1 MNYFTKNRL
10 LFWGVVL
17 LVLMNVSSLA
27 TVWYQQRQR
36 AELPQEPMPP
46 RRDVADFLKRRLE
59 LSPDQAEKM
68 GQLQQQHFQT
78 ARTLRNEIRELKQS
92 LFYGLTGEAAD
103 SARVDSIATQIGRKH
118 SELEKLTFYHFRDI
132 RCLCPPDKQRHLEA
146 LMQDVFHGRGAHHR
160 KRRHRDGMRQPGPPL
175 RPEAPLEN
183 DREQGLP

>member
-10 LFWGVVL
+10 LFWGIVL

-36 AELPQEPMPP
+36 AELPQEPMRPP
-46 RRDVADFLKRRLE
+46 RDVADFLKRRLE
-59 LSPDQAEKM
+59 LSPAQAEEM
-68 GQLQQQHFQT
+68 VQLQQQHFQT

-92 LFYGLTGEAAD
+92 LFDELTGEAAD
-103 SARVDSIATQIGRKH
+103 SARVDSIAAQIGRKH

-132 RCLCPPDKQRHLEA
+132 RCLCPPEKKKHLEA
-146 LMQDVFHGRGAHHR
+146 LMHDVFHSRGPHHR
-160 KRRHRDGMRQPGPPL
+160 KRRHRDEMRQPGPPP

-183 DREQGLP
+183 GREPGLP